1 MRTPMK
7 LLALIGVVA
16 LSLGLA
22 ACGGG
27 GGGGDDSGGS
37 GNAVDEGIT
46 VEEAILVDLFGP
58 VLVSAILVETDGEL
72 KICDTVMESQPPQ
85 CGEPNLTVTG
95 SKLPDLPRGERVAV
109 RGTVEGNEFLVE
121 EE

>member
-1 MRTPMK
+1 MK

-27 GGGGDDSGGS
+27 GGDDSGAS

-72 KICDTVMESQPPQ
+72 KLCDSVMESQPPQ
-85 CGEPNLTVTG
+85 CSEPNLTIKG
-95 SKLPDLPRGERVAV
+95 STLPDLPRGETVAV